1 MPTVSFEKQTEKFQ
15 VNSGETIYDALH
27 GHGRELP
34 HGCLA
39 GSCGACRI
47 IITEGHKNLA
57 PASPV
62 EQDTIDSVL
71 LNYQRLKGEEYLK
84 GETLRLSCRAKILG
98 DITIKLL
105 G

>member
-1 MPTVSFEKQTEKFQ
+1 MPTVSIEQETERFQ
-15 VNSGETIYDALH
+15 VNSGETIYDALQ
-27 GHGRELP
+27 GQGRELP

-47 IITEGHKNLA
+47 IISEGVENLA

-71 LNYQRLKGEEYLK
+71 INYQRLKGEEYLK
-84 GETLRLSCRAKILG
+84 GETIRLSCRAKVLG
-98 DITIKLL
+98 DIKIKLL
-105 G
+105 D